1 LSKRETFYSTF
12 YGFRSSPFHVT
23 PDPGTLLL
31 TAAHKHAI
39 GAIYYGIVARKGF
52 IVVTGDVG
60 VGKTSVLR
68 ASLDRLDTASAK
80 FVYLFNPRVT
90 PAELYH
96 TMLANLG
103 YRLRDR
109 QNALAALQ
117 HLLLKFYRSGVNI
130 ILAIDEAQNIPEETL
145 EDLRVLSN
153 IETRSDKLLQIVL
166 VGQPELDAMLIKP
179 SLRQLQ
185 QRIAVRATIPALSLR
200 QSFRYVRHRLAI
212 AGRSEDKP
220 LFSFTALWYIAHAAR
235 GNPRRLNIYCDNALI
250 NGLGHRADRIT
261 LAIARESL
269 HQFKHSL
276 RPQPWGLRWIVGTV
290 MVVVLS
296 AVGGAALWS
305 SIQAPF
311 EGWSKR
317 QILPASATALALGP
331 AATLPTMQQPATPQT
346 DPSRVEPA
354 ALGTTGSSA
363 AGDDQ
368 SAARSPSDAT
378 AARDGLTESPTDS
391 TPATAETLEPV
402 AAPEPASP
410 GMTVRAADAPALRR
424 DASSGVVIRPDGR
437 VGVVVR
443 PGDSLL
449 KLCLSVYGK
458 CGSRTLR
465 RVLEIN
471 PQIHSANVLVN
482 GQMVVFQ
489 PRRRP
494 GSGSEN
500 D

>member
-1 LSKRETFYSTF
+1 LSKSETFYSTF
-12 YGFRSSPFHVT
+12 YGFKSSPFHVT
-23 PDPGTLLL
+23 PDPGNLLL

-52 IVVTGDVG
+52 VVVTGDVG

-68 ASLDRLDTASAK
+68 ASLDRLDTTSAK

-90 PAELYH
+90 SAELYH
-96 TMLANLG
+96 AIVANLG
-103 YRLRDR
+103 YRLRER

-117 HLLLKFYRSGVNI
+117 YLLLKFYNSGVNI
-130 ILAIDEAQNIPEETL
+130 ILAIDEAQNMPEETL

-166 VGQPELDAMLIKP
+166 VGQPELDAMLTKP

-185 QRIAVRATIPALSLR
+185 QRIAVRAMIPALSVR
-200 QSFRYVRHRLAI
+200 QSFRYVRHRVAA
-212 AGRSEDKP
+212 AGRTEDKP
-220 LFSFTALWYIAHAAR
+220 LFSFAALWYIAYAAR

-250 NGLGHRADRIT
+250 NGLGHRAERIT
-261 LAIARESL
+261 FAIAREAL
-269 HQFKHSL
+269 HQFKQSP
-276 RPQPWGLRWIVGTV
+276 RPQSWGLPWIVAAV

-296 AVGGAALWS
+296 AVVGAALWS
-305 SIQAPF
+305 SVQAPF
-311 EGWSKR
+311 EASSIR
-317 QILPASATALALGP
+317 QIVRAFAGAPAVRP
-331 AATLPTMQQPATPQT
+331 AASLPTMKQPATPPT
-346 DPSRVEPA
+346 HPPRVESVA
-354 ALGTTGSSA
+354 HDTSGASA

-368 SAARSPSDAT
+368 PAARSPSDAT
-378 AARDGLTESPTDS
+378 AARDGFTESPTDS
-391 TPATAETLEPV
+391 APATTKPLQPV
-402 AAPEPASP
+402 AAPEPAST
-410 GMTVRAADAPALRR
+410 GMTVRPEDTPGLRR
-424 DASSGVVIRPDGR
+424 DAELAVVVRPDGKL
-437 VGVVVR
+437 GVIVR

-458 CGSRTLR
+458 CGSGTLQ

-471 PQIHSANVLVN
+471 PQIHSANVIVS
-482 GQMVVFQ
+482 GQTVVFQ
-489 PRRRP
+489 PPRQP